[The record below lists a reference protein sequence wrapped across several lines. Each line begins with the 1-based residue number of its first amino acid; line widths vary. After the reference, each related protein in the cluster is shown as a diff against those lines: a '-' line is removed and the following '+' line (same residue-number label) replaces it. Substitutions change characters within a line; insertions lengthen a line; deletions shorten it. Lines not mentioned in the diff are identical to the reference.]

1 LSDDGH
7 AIIGLGLNSASAE
20 AMARAGAT
28 FTETAPQM
36 IHRRLYA
43 ADVIVGSL
51 SLLMPGSMF
60 GEVTPV
66 LVRKPCWNRQARKV
80 LLPLNKR
87 KVEVVGAEGRT
98 LDALI
103 DHAVAALCVF
113 CSGDRLIETAVLLS
127 RTSQSDHEGLK
138 RPLGAMRGPF

>member
-1 LSDDGH
+1 MTVMPLS
-7 AIIGLGLNSASAE
+7 AWGLIAPPRRRWLE
-20 AMARAGAT
+20 PARPS
-28 FTETAPQM
+28 PQM

-51 SLLMPGSMF
+51 SLLMPGSML

-66 LVRKPCWNRQARKV
+66 LAQAVLESSARKV

-87 KVEVVGAEGRT
+87 KVEVVGVEGRT

-103 DHAVAALCVF
+103 DHALQRCV
-113 CSGDRLIETAVLLS
+113 CLLQATA
-127 RTSQSDHEGLK
+127 
-138 RPLGAMRGPF
+138 

>member
-1 LSDDGH
+1 MTICVVDGRGGGLGSRMVAGLRGLVEDGH
-7 AIIGLGLNSASAE
+7 AIIGLGLNSASAD

-51 SLLMPGSMF
+51 SLLMPGSML

-66 LVRKPCWNRQARKV
+66 LAQAVLESSARKV

-87 KVEVVGAEGRT
+87 KVEVVGVQGRT

-103 DHAVAALCVF
+103 DHALQRCV
-113 CSGDRLIETAVLLS
+113 CLLQATA
-127 RTSQSDHEGLK
+127 
-138 RPLGAMRGPF
+138 

>member
-1 LSDDGH
+1 MDCG
-7 AIIGLGLNSASAE
+7 
-20 AMARAGAT
+20 GAT

-51 SLLMPGSMF
+51 TLLMPGSML
-60 GEVTPV
+60 GEVTPLLVQAV
-66 LVRKPCWNRQARKV
+66 LNSSAGKV

-87 KVEVVGAEGRT
+87 KVEVVGVEGRT

-103 DHAVAALCVF
+103 DHAVQRIAF
-113 CSGDRLIETAVLLS
+113 LL
-127 RTSQSDHEGLK
+127 
-138 RPLGAMRGPF
+138 RPIA

>member
-1 LSDDGH
+1 MDCG
-7 AIIGLGLNSASAE
+7 
-20 AMARAGAT
+20 GAT

-51 SLLMPGSMF
+51 TLLMPGSML
-60 GEVTPV
+60 GEVTLLLVQAV
-66 LVRKPCWNRQARKV
+66 LNSSAGKV

-87 KVEVVGAEGRT
+87 KVEVVGVEGRT

-103 DHAVAALCVF
+103 DHAPQRCV
-113 CSGDRLIETAVLLS
+113 SL
-127 RTSQSDHEGLK
+127 
-138 RPLGAMRGPF
+138 LGATA